1 MLNHATH
8 VFEKWIGSGAFR
20 SVTVVTSTNDESAL
34 SGFFETLMNKLLK
47 TPMPNLVHE
56 AFWKRYPDECYAL
69 GPGKVREEVDTIL
82 EEAQGKLISL
92 LGARNIELLEKK
104 YDV

>member
-1 MLNHATH
+1 
-8 VFEKWIGSGAFR
+8 
-20 SVTVVTSTNDESAL
+20 VTVVTSTNDESAL
-34 SGFFETLMNKLLK
+34 SGVLRDFDEQAPANTYAKSRPRSFGRDIRMNVTLS
-47 TPMPNLVHE
+47 
-56 AFWKRYPDECYAL
+56 AR
-69 GPGKVREEVDTIL
+69 GKVREEVDTIL